1 MVHLQY
7 VRLRNDANQ
16 NQAAVRA
23 IPRSMQKALNGKS
36 KALRLY
42 KKICSELKVSQ
53 RQT

>member
-7 VRLRNDANQ
+7 VRLRNVVIQDP
-16 NQAAVRA
+16 AAIRA
-23 IPRSMQKALNGKS
+23 ILRSMQKALNGKP

-42 KKICSELKVSQ
+42 KKICAELKVSQ